1 MKKDIYD
8 SIIIGGGFYGLYIAD
23 FIASQGKRVLL
34 CEYEDSCMTHAS
46 YNNQARIHSGYHY
59 PCSLLTGM
67 RSCLSFPRFIKE
79 FPDCVIDDFAKY
91 FTLPGQSISLSPFI
105 IR

>member
-59 PCSLLTGM
+59 PAQSSDRHALM
-67 RSCLSFPRFIKE
+67 PFLSTVHQGIPR
-79 FPDCVIDDFAKY
+79 
-91 FTLPGQSISLSPFI
+91 L
-105 IR
+105 RH

>member
-59 PCSLLTGM
+59 PRSLLTGM
-67 RSCLSFPRFIKE
+67 PHAFPFHGSSRNSQI
-79 FPDCVIDDFAKY
+79 A
-91 FTLPGQSISLSPFI
+91 SLMILQNITPLAGF
-105 IR
+105 

>member
-34 CEYEDSCMTHAS
+34 CEYEDSC
-46 YNNQARIHSGYHY
+46 Q
-59 PCSLLTGM
+59 L
-67 RSCLSFPRFIKE
+67 
-79 FPDCVIDDFAKY
+79 
-91 FTLPGQSISLSPFI
+91 Q
-105 IR
+105 